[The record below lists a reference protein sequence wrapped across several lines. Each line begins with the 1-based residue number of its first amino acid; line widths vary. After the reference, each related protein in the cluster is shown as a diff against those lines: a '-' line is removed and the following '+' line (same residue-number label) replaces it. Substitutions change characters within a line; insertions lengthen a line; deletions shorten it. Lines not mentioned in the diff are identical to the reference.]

1 MKPDQR
7 SRTLLAV
14 TQSKSKMYEYGLP
27 EAEHIAIHRDPS
39 RLLRLAVGMLG
50 DLAANVGP
58 GEIDSSHT
66 ANLAASAR
74 FSARYFDA
82 YRRSHLAGVPDVHL
96 GLLAASAYYLSDLPG
111 TSSVLVS
118 EIPYPGIA
126 IGGSGLEVLLTWLLR
141 GNFGEAM
148 DVPEGPYTIP
158 AQAVARTVSRFFAA
172 QSGEDE
178 VAAAAKSLRQMAYEG
193 GTPRELLVADT
204 IRAVAMKRVDT
215 SAIKCLPV
223 FSQLPRDA
231 WNVALAKRSFVRE
244 LWPAQR
250 LLGKEG
256 IFSGKSAVV
265 QMPTSAG
272 KSRATELVIR
282 SAFLSGRAQL
292 AVVVAPF
299 RALCHEIRDNLSRAF
314 AAEDVRIN
322 ELSDVFQADF
332 AVADLVSERGV
343 IVVTPEKLV
352 YVLRHDPELAARIG
366 VLVLDEGHQFDAGVR
381 GVTYELLLT
390 SLKQLVP
397 AGAQKVLISAVISNG
412 GEIGRWLN
420 GDGGV
425 VVSGSHLL
433 PTERSVAFA
442 SWQPAMGQLQFVE
455 ADNPDN
461 EEYFVP
467 RVIRS
472 LPLQLRGKET
482 KQRTFPTK
490 GDGRSVGLY
499 LALKLVRNGA
509 VAVFCGRKDSVATM
523 SDVVL
528 DAFDRQVAMEPPL
541 AASNADEVARI
552 ARLYERHLG
561 GQAPATRAAKIG
573 VLTHYGNTPHGVRL
587 AVEYAMKEGLARF
600 VVCTSTLAQGVNLP
614 IRYLVVTTTRQG
626 GEKIK
631 VRDFH
636 NLIGRAGRSGMHTEG
651 SILFAD
657 PSIYDERAAKDSDWQ
672 EFKALLQV
680 SNAEPCAS
688 TLLSALG
695 PFQSDGARVSL
706 KVDPL
711 MIVDAYVAD
720 AQGDGAWIEEAAKA
734 LERKWFS
741 REGLRRQL
749 SRRREIL
756 ASVESFLLA
765 HWPTAEEA
773 KAVEEATALSERT
786 LAYHLASAEQRSQ
799 LKKLF
804 GKLAANVAARAT
816 DVPKRSA
823 FGRMLYGL
831 ADAMAIEAWVASNID
846 GLRACESADEAL
858 AVCWPLLAT
867 RVRDEGFRK
876 WTPGTAVEEFARG
889 WVNGRAFSDLLDGA
903 GRAGVRIGTGPRA
916 RRPNI
921 DLVVDMGENVLGFD
935 GALLVG
941 GIAEIVGTAYE
952 DVEETVAIL
961 QELQKRMRYGLGS
974 PTAVTIYEAGFADR
988 VLATELAALIGEE
1001 GDPAESMAALRS
1013 KARDA
1018 EATVR
1023 SYPLYFSQ
1031 ILERE
1036 VLRGL

>member
-14 TQSKSKMYEYGLP
+14 TQSKAKMYEYGLP
-27 EAEHIAIHRDPS
+27 EADHIAIHRDPS

-58 GEIDSSHT
+58 GEMDSARTSE
-66 ANLAASAR
+66 LAASAR
-74 FSARYFDA
+74 FAARYFDA
-82 YRRSHLAGVPDVHL
+82 YRRSHLAGLPDAHL
-96 GLLAASAYYLSDLPG
+96 ELLAASAYYLSDLPG

-118 EIPYPGIA
+118 EIPFPEIA

-141 GNFGEAM
+141 GNFGEALK
-148 DVPEGPYTIP
+148 VPEGPYTNQ
-158 AQAVARTVSRFFAA
+158 AQAAARAVTRFFAA

-178 VAAAAKSLRQMAYEG
+178 VQAATKSLRQLAYEG

-204 IRAVAMKRVDT
+204 IRAVAMRRVDT
-215 SAIKCLPV
+215 SAIKGLPT

-231 WNVALAKRSFVRE
+231 WDAALAKLSFVRE

-256 IFSGKSAVV
+256 VFSGKSAVV

-299 RALCHEIRDNLSRAF
+299 RALCHEIRDTLSRAF

-332 AVADLVSERGV
+332 AVAELVTERSV

-366 VLVLDEGHQFDAGVR
+366 LLVLDEGHQFDAGVR

-420 GDGGV
+420 GEGGV
-425 VVSGSHLL
+425 VVSGTHLL

-472 LPLQLRGKET
+472 LPLQKKGKET
-482 KQRTFPTK
+482 KARTFPTK

-499 LALKLVRNGA
+499 LALRLVRNGT

-523 SDVVL
+523 SDVLL
-528 DAFDRQVAMEPPL
+528 DAFDRQVALEPPL
-541 AASNADEVARI
+541 AVSDADEVGRI

-561 GQAPATRAAKIG
+561 SEAPATRAAKIG

-614 IRYLVVTTTRQG
+614 IRYLIVTTTRQG

-657 PSIYDERAAKDSDWQ
+657 PSIYDGRTARDSDWPD
-672 EFKALLQV
+672 FKALLQV
-680 SNAEPCAS
+680 GNAEPCAS
-688 TLLSALG
+688 TLLSVLG
-695 PFQSDGARVSL
+695 PIQSDGGRVSL
-706 KVDPL
+706 NVDPL
-711 MIVDAYVAD
+711 VIVDAYVAD
-720 AQGDGAWIEEAAKA
+720 VQGDGAWIEQAAKA
-734 LERKWFS
+734 LERKWFTV
-741 REGLRRQL
+741 EGLRRQM

-765 HWPTAEEA
+765 HWPSVDEA

-786 LAYHLASAEQRSQ
+786 LAYHLASVEQRSQ

-804 GKLAANVAARAT
+804 GKLAANVAARAA
-816 DVPKRSA
+816 DVPKRSV

-831 ADAMAIEAWVASNID
+831 SDAMAIEAWVLANIE
-846 GLRACESADEAL
+846 GLRACKAADEAL
-858 AVCWPLLAT
+858 ALCWPLLAS
-867 RVRDEGFRK
+867 RVRDEGFKK
-876 WTPGTAVEEFARG
+876 WTPGTAVEELARG
-889 WVNGRAFSDLLDGA
+889 WANGRTFSDLLDGA

-921 DLVVDMGENVLGFD
+921 DLVVDMGENVLAFD

-941 GIAEIVGTAYE
+941 GIAEIVGSEYE
-952 DVEETVAIL
+952 DAEETVAIL
-961 QELQKRMRYGLGS
+961 LELQKRMRYGLGS
-974 PTAVTIYEAGFADR
+974 PRAVTIYEAGFADR
-988 VLATELAALIGEE
+988 VLATELAALVEE
-1001 GDPAESMAALRS
+1001 EVAQDEAMAAVRA
-1013 KARDA
+1013 KAEKA
-1018 EATVR
+1018 EAIVR
-1023 SYPLYFSQ
+1023 SYPRYFSQ

-1036 VLRGL
+1036 ILSRH